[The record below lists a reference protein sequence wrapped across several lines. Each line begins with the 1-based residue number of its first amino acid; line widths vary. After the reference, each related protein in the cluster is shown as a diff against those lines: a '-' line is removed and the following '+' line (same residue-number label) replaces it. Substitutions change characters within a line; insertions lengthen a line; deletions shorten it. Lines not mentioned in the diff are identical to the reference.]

1 MKVMYIYVNIVNQTE
16 RIFIWICIICRQ
28 ATCNVSYCGSLC
40 MCGYPECECNQQKL
54 FLCITRYQTRN
65 VK

>member
-1 MKVMYIYVNIVNQTE
+1 MKVMYIYVYIVNQTE

-40 MCGYPECECNQQKL
+40 VCVDILNVNVINKNCFYVLHVIKL
-54 FLCITRYQTRN
+54 EM
-65 VK
+65 